1 MSIFVPSNLTAERL
15 DAILQA
21 LPKSR
26 NKDSL
31 LSANNILEKNAY
43 TLPPFGVVKFPKLID
58 WNDQRSRS
66 FERLVHGHTFLGCL
80 TDAYQATK
88 DIKYLNKGMELINDW
103 LDKHSYTLNK
113 GTMAYHDETTAVR
126 LQYILRFYII
136 ARNIISDVDR
146 QKIETRMWETAALL
160 ADEEFHS
167 TNTNHGM
174 FQDISLL
181 LFSFYFNDKKNGISQ
196 RYIDLAVTRLKNYFF
211 AVYTEDGVH
220 KEHSPNY
227 HMLVASNIKKL
238 VSWLEEIDP
247 VISKEFVL
255 LFNKSEEYS
264 THIIRPDGTFPPMC
278 DSEPIPV
285 RNSSYARLYD
295 SESFKYAVSSGK
307 SGTPPMGNT
316 KIFPEAGYAIFRDD
330 WTKKEKATYVLFTA
344 AYHGNYH
351 KHSDDLNLTIYSGG
365 EIITEAGPNG
375 YNYQD
380 PFTKYAYS
388 SFAHN
393 TLIVDGNGLPR
404 TDGKCDQVYFTDYH
418 TSDDTSE
425 VTGVNKRYNDV
436 EHRRNVKY
444 SSKSNHVFVNDFVTS
459 NKKHEYKFLWH
470 VAPEIKVH
478 LRDSIVELFRNDEK
492 VMEIEITT
500 SAPVRIR
507 TVKGQTV
514 PSILGWKFP
523 KMESK
528 EMLTTLEVEISGDN
542 IECMTEFRL
551 AEFNVPLRKQAPF
564 EMEKEFPSFRS
575 LRYHFEPAA
584 SESYKDK
591 LFVIFSALGTKY
603 SYLYNY
609 MNTLKDLPVNK
620 LFILDDFGDQGSYY
634 LGKNRD
640 FSIETSVIS
649 LIQYI
654 MRQNKILS
662 ENVTAL
668 GSSKGGFTALYYG
681 IKYYFGNVIAG
692 GPQSKL
698 GSFLLQQANHPNIA
712 EYIAGGSKESDRYY
726 LDGLLLNV
734 LNQPCDV
741 SPNIHIFVGKDDHH
755 YKNHVLPLY
764 NVLGNRGYKVDLKT
778 SDGVN
783 HDELKIY
790 FPYYLLGKAKQI
802 LGIPLDGKTDVLPQ
816 EELLKIIKLSIS
828 SDDRQTIKVESAVS
842 GEGLTFAYYVYNGNE
857 IIKKYSYSKNST
869 LEHRVESNGEYFVR
883 VYVRDKFGGQTA
895 RNTSK
900 ITINRKGKVL

>member
-1 MSIFVPSNLTAERL
+1 MNIFIPSYLTAERL
-15 DAILQA
+15 NAILQA

-31 LSANNILEKNAY
+31 LSANNMVENNAY
-43 TLPPFGVVKFPKLID
+43 TLPPFGVVTFPTVMN

-66 FERLVHGHTFLGCL
+66 FERLLHGFTFLGCL
-80 TDAYQATK
+80 TDAFQTTEDTK
-88 DIKYLNKGMELINDW
+88 YIDKGMELINDW
-103 LDKHSYTLNK
+103 LDKHSYKKNK
-113 GTMAYHDETTAVR
+113 ETMAYHDETTAIR
-126 LQYILRFYII
+126 LQYFLRFYIF
-136 ARNIISDVDR
+136 ARNIISVKDL
-146 QKIETRMWETAALL
+146 KKLETRMWETAALL
-160 ADEEFHS
+160 ADEDFHS

-181 LFSFYFNDKKNGISQ
+181 LFSIYFNDKKNRICQ
-196 RYIDLAVTRLKNYFF
+196 KYIDLAVTRLKDYFF
-211 AVYTEDGVH
+211 DVYTKDGVH

-227 HMLVASNIKKL
+227 HMLVASNMKKL
-238 VSWLEEIDP
+238 LFWLDEINPD
-247 VISKEFVL
+247 ISHEFFL

-278 DSEPIPV
+278 DTEAMPV
-285 RNSSYARLYD
+285 SNSSYAKLYD
-295 SESFKYAVSSGK
+295 SESYKYAVSSGK
-307 SGTPPMGNT
+307 QGRQPKENV
-316 KIFPEAGYAIFRDD
+316 KVFPKAGYAIFRDD
-330 WTKKEKATYVLFTA
+330 WAKKDKATYVLFSA
-344 AYHGNYH
+344 AYHANYH
-351 KHSDDLNLTIYSGG
+351 KHSDDLNLTIFSGG

-393 TLIVDGNGLPR
+393 TLIVDGKGLPR
-404 TDGKCDQVYFTDYH
+404 TDGQYDKVHFTDYY
-418 TSDDTSE
+418 TADDVSE
-425 VTGVNKRYNDV
+425 VTGVNKRFEGV
-436 EHRRNVKY
+436 EHQRNVKFNHQ
-444 SSKSNHVFVNDFVTS
+444 SNAVLVNDYVTS
-459 NKKHEYKFLWH
+459 DNKHEYKLLWH

-478 LRDSIVELFRNDEK
+478 LRDRIVELFRQDEK

-500 SAPVRIR
+500 STPISIR
-507 TVKGQTV
+507 SVKGQTE

-523 KMESK
+523 KMEAK
-528 EMLTTLEVEISGDN
+528 EMLTTLEVDISGDN
-542 IECMTEFRL
+542 IQCTTEFRL
-551 AEFNVPLRKQAPF
+551 VEFNVPVRKQAPF
-564 EMEKEFPSFRS
+564 AMEKEFPSFRS
-575 LRYHFEPAA
+575 LRYHFESAT
-584 SESYKDK
+584 SESHKDQ
-591 LFVIFSALGTKY
+591 LFVIFSALGPKY

-649 LIQYI
+649 LIHYI

-681 IKYYFGNVIAG
+681 IKYYFGHVIAG

-698 GSFLLQQANHPNIA
+698 GSFLLEQANHPNIA
-712 EYIAGGSKESDRYY
+712 EYIAGGSAESDGYF
-726 LDGLLLNV
+726 LDGMLLHV

-741 SPNIHIFVGKDDHH
+741 SPDIHLFVGKEDHH
-755 YKNHVLPLY
+755 YKNHVLPLHTIL
-764 NVLGNRGYKVDLKT
+764 VNRGYKVDLKT

-816 EELLKIIKLSIS
+816 ETPLKIMKVSIS
-828 SDDRQTIKVESAVS
+828 SEDRKNIKVESVTS
-842 GEGLTFAYYVYNGNE
+842 GVGLTFAYYVYKDNE
-857 IIKKYSYSKNST
+857 VIKRYSYTRNAA
-869 LEHRVESNGEYFVR
+869 LEHEVDSSGEYFVR

-895 RNTSK
+895 KNTTK
-900 ITINRKGKVL
+900 MIIK